1 MVMLFKFLP
10 EDFLVKIF
18 VTSKKYIY
26 ISKNLFKKRQFT
38 FRGSLYRSSHPEVFC
53 KSTVLRN
60 LAIFTGKHDL
70 YFTTW
75 E

>member
-10 EDFLVKIF
+10 EDFLLKIF
-18 VTSKKYIY
+18 VTSKKIY
-26 ISKNLFKKRQFT
+26 IFQRIYLKNDN
-38 FRGSLYRSSHPEVFC
+38 GSLYRSSHPEVFC